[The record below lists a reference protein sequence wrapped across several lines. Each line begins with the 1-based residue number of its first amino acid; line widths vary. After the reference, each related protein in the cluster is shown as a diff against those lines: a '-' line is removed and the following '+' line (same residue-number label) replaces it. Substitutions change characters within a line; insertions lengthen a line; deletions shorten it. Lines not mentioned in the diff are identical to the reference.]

1 MITPNPTRRTHRRP
15 TVTKPMRNF
24 NIAKGNSNIKQGNA
38 AKKLFLQFMCD
49 QYGPSK
55 DLVRKEQLFTTEGNI
70 KEDLVTE
77 ELLGCWGGFCQD
89 NSATWSTA
97 KNYYS
102 QIKKCLEK
110 LYPVKKSVI
119 IEISTEIQKNITKH
133 FKEAS
138 ARDRVPMVKHHLP
151 FTGGDNNLQ
160 PTIKCYNFLTFN

>member
-1 MITPNPTRRTHRRP
+1 MITPNPTRSRRTHRRP

-89 NSATWSTA
+89 NSATWSIII
-97 KNYYS
+97 NLILWSYNLYS
-102 QIKKCLEK
+102 VLQ
-110 LYPVKKSVI
+110 VH
-119 IEISTEIQKNITKH
+119 TITYK
-133 FKEAS
+133 
-138 ARDRVPMVKHHLP
+138 
-151 FTGGDNNLQ
+151 T
-160 PTIKCYNFLTFN
+160 CYR